1 MPVIAIVPSRKC
13 IFKEISSPFFLQH
26 PREKPPRGGKFSSP
40 PRFSLST
47 TLEYFALNFSPKN
60 RKSHPFFPSLQFL
73 ANLSF
78 SFIYSSR
85 LNRQEKD
92 LIQFNLIYDYDLDA
106 FRHIFVQ
113 PVRGKKLDG
122 ECSET
127 HFSSVSNFVFHSVT
141 NESRRHGR
149 VSRFPSVLK
158 STTRLQTLFTRL
170 FTAEP
175 MKTRDSP
182 TKTRSLY
189 GDPFTTFRFHGISR
203 SEIVLG

>member
-113 PVRGKKLDG
+113 PVREPSFRGVKSWM
-122 ECSET
+122 E
-127 HFSSVSNFVFHSVT
+127 SVRKH
-141 NESRRHGR
+141 
-149 VSRFPSVLK
+149 
-158 STTRLQTLFTRL
+158 
-170 FTAEP
+170 
-175 MKTRDSP
+175 
-182 TKTRSLY
+182 
-189 GDPFTTFRFHGISR
+189 TFRACRISFFIPWR
-203 SEIVLG
+203 MSRGATEEFLVSLRC